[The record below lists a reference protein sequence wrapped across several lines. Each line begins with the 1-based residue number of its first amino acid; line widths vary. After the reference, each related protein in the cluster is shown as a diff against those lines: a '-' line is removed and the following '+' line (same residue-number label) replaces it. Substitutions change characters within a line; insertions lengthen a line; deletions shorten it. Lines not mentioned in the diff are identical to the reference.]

1 MIGLAAGMRI
11 WIVAGVTDMRRGFT
25 GLSGMVQTVLM
36 EDPFSGQVFI
46 FRGRRGDLLKVLWW
60 DGDGLCLFAKRLERG
75 RFIWPQTAGG
85 IVSLT
90 RAQLSMLL
98 EGIDWR
104 RPVRTSAPLMA
115 V

>member
-1 MIGLAAGMRI
+1 MIGLAAGTRI

-75 RFIWPQTAGG
+75 RFIWPQAAGG
-85 IVSLT
+85 VVSLT

-104 RPVRTSAPLMA
+104 RPARTAAPQMA